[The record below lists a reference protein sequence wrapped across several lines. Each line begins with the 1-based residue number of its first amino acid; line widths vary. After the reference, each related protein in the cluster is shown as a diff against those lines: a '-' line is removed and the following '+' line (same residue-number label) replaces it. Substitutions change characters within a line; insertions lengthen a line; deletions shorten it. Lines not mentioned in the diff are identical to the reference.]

1 MAENVGSI
9 YYTVEAD
16 TSGLVNGTNAADRSL
31 DQMQATMRRADSE
44 AARLNTTVT
53 KLSSAIKTIIAA
65 SALREMASMV
75 QSYQEMADR
84 VRLASASQ
92 EEYENVQARLLRTAN
107 GTYRAL
113 SEAQELYIRTSA
125 GLKALGYD
133 TTSALDVMDSLSY
146 AFVTNATKADAA
158 EAAISQFS
166 KAINTGKVS
175 ADQWE
180 TISSAVPS
188 VIEDIGAAAGKT
200 GAEVRSLGAQ
210 GQLTAQ
216 MLTEGL
222 RKSLEENSKAAAGM
236 SNNLTDAG
244 VRIRTA
250 FTQVLVSL
258 EDQTGA
264 LQTFTNGLISAADA
278 LLEFGLDSEK
288 MAAFLDTATVAAA
301 SLASVVAGRLVTS
314 LYAAGAAQVQR
325 LRATLEQIAADRNAA
340 IGALRRAE
348 AEKAAAA
355 AAVALAQA
363 DLNAARGSN
372 AHATA
377 LNALLAAKERDLA
390 ATRALT
396 AAQATLNGVATTGT
410 VVMGGLRSAM
420 AFLGGP
426 LGVVLLAVT
435 AIATFATNARE
446 AKEPTDLLTL
456 SVEKLGQAQLKVAQL
471 DIDKRIQAVSDKLKL
486 LGENYAFAAKEA
498 QGSGRR
504 ANRYAEDAVRIQGA
518 VEELTQE
525 LDQLQKKRSDV
536 DAALDKKSSSPSG
549 NGPDRQANP
558 EDTKALQ
565 NLRDEAELSAL
576 AGEERAKLAA
586 RKKLSADATKEEIAE
601 AERLAVQIFRNSEA
615 RKQEKKSAS
624 DTASTVKKSM
634 EDQRRAALDNEKT
647 IGDLSQQLAQA
658 GLKGKELAE
667 AGAQS
672 RLNPFATPEQVAQV
686 RALAAALYE
695 AQQVEANKQLLGQ
708 MDPIAGEDQRYQ
720 TELENLKKLN
730 EAKLLEDQRYLE
742 LKTQAEQQHDA
753 TMKQLE
759 EERFRR
765 QAAGNEMIMATLD
778 QVQQAG
784 TNALTGLITGAN
796 NGADAMRQ
804 LAGAMLNQ
812 VVGALVKVGI
822 EQAKN
827 FIMGQA
833 QQAAAATT
841 AAATG
846 AAMASAYAPAA
857 AAASVA
863 SFGGAATAGLT
874 AMAAAIPAML
884 GMFAGGR
891 QYGGPVGAGGMY
903 RINENG
909 APEVFQAAN
918 GRQYM
923 LPNTRGEVISN
934 GDASAQGS
942 PQISLQIINNGPPVS
957 ATSAMDGNNLRV
969 TLDAVEQDFANK
981 VSSGQGLYPK
991 AIEGA
996 YGFKRAGR

>member
-16 TSGLVNGTNAADRSL
+16 TSSLVNGANAADRSL
-31 DQMQATMRRADSE
+31 DSMQGSMQRTDATAGKLQTRMTRVAGAVRQANQQIGAQTSAYSGLTRVVAAYLSLRTLQSVIELSDQYGQMASRIRNAT
-44 AARLNTTVT
+44 
-53 KLSSAIKTIIAA
+53 SSAEEYA
-65 SALREMASMV
+65 MV
-75 QSYQEMADR
+75 QE
-84 VRLASASQ
+84 
-92 EEYENVQARLLRTAN
+92 RLLQTAN
-107 GTYRAL
+107 GTFRAL
-113 SEAQELYIRTSA
+113 SEAQEVYLATADTLRNLGYTTSDVLDITDSFSYA
-125 GLKALGYD
+125 LVRDAARADQATTAMDAWSKALMKNKVEADGWASIMAATPSIVEGIAEATGRTQAEIRQLGASGKLSVEALNEGLRRTRD
-133 TTSALDVMDSLSY
+133 ENKALADEMETSVADS
-146 AFVTNATKADAA
+146 FTKLRNSMTVFIGKVNESSGASQILTSNIAELADALQDPETIRAAQELAAGVVGALNQIIAGAKETVRIVKWAAEGIAAALHGAASDDIVRLEDQLNTYQEMLANPLKRLRIGGKGQAIALFSEDEIKANIAATQALIDQFYKDQEKKPPVVVPNVAPPSTQGKSGGKTGTVNA
-158 EAAISQFS
+158 EAA
-166 KAINTGKVS
+166 
-175 ADQWE
+175 
-180 TISSAVPS
+180 
-188 VIEDIGAAAGKT
+188 
-200 GAEVRSLGAQ
+200 
-210 GQLTAQ
+210 
-216 MLTEGL
+216 
-222 RKSLEENSKAAAGM
+222 
-236 SNNLTDAG
+236 
-244 VRIRTA
+244 
-250 FTQVLVSL
+250 
-258 EDQTGA
+258 
-264 LQTFTNGLISAADA
+264 
-278 LLEFGLDSEK
+278 
-288 MAAFLDTATVAAA
+288 
-301 SLASVVAGRLVTS
+301 
-314 LYAAGAAQVQR
+314 
-325 LRATLEQIAADRNAA
+325 
-340 IGALRRAE
+340 
-348 AEKAAAA
+348 
-355 AAVALAQA
+355 
-363 DLNAARGSN
+363 
-372 AHATA
+372 
-377 LNALLAAKERDLA
+377 
-390 ATRALT
+390 
-396 AAQATLNGVATTGT
+396 ATTGT
-410 VVMGGLRSAM
+410 KKLTEAQK
-420 AFLGGP
+420 AAKKAAQE
-426 LGVVLLAVT
+426 LA
-435 AIATFATNARE
+435 
-446 AKEPTDLLTL
+446 
-456 SVEKLGQAQLKVAQL
+456 QAQKEN
-471 DIDKRIQAVSDKLKL
+471 IDTIAS
-486 LGENYAFAAKEA
+486 LG
-498 QGSGRR
+498 
-504 ANRYAEDAVRIQGA
+504 
-518 VEELTQE
+518 
-525 LDQLQKKRSDV
+525 
-536 DAALDKKSSSPSG
+536 
-549 NGPDRQANP
+549 
-558 EDTKALQ
+558 
-565 NLRDEAELSAL
+565 
-576 AGEERAKLAA
+576 
-586 RKKLSADATKEEIAE
+586 
-601 AERLAVQIFRNSEA
+601 
-615 RKQEKKSAS
+615 
-624 DTASTVKKSM
+624 
-634 EDQRRAALDNEKT
+634 
-647 IGDLSQQLAQA
+647 QQLALV
-658 GLKGKELAE
+658 GLKGKELMQTQAE
-667 AGAQS
+667 LQ
-672 RLNPFATPEQVAQV
+672 LNEYATPEQVAQV
-686 RALAAALYE
+686 RALAAALCE
-695 AQQVEANKQLLGQ
+695 AQQIEANKQLLGQ

-742 LKTQAEQQHDA
+742 LKAQAEQQHDA

-957 ATSAMDGNNLRV
+957 ATAAMDGNNLRV

>member
-16 TSGLVNGTNAADRSL
+16 TSSLVNGANAADRSL
-31 DQMQATMRRADSE
+31 DSMQGSMQRTDATAGKLQTRMTRVAGAVRQANQQIGAQTSAYSGLTRVVAAYLSLRTLQSVIELSDQYGQMASRIRNAT
-44 AARLNTTVT
+44 
-53 KLSSAIKTIIAA
+53 SSAEEYA
-65 SALREMASMV
+65 MV
-75 QSYQEMADR
+75 QE
-84 VRLASASQ
+84 
-92 EEYENVQARLLRTAN
+92 RLLQTAN
-107 GTYRAL
+107 GTFRAL
-113 SEAQELYIRTSA
+113 SEAQEVYLATADTLRDLGYTTSDVLDITDSFSYA
-125 GLKALGYD
+125 LVRDAARADQATTAMDAWSKALMKNKVEADGWASIMAATPSIVEGIAEATGRTQAEIRQLGASGKLSVEALNEGLRRTRD
-133 TTSALDVMDSLSY
+133 ENKALADEMETSVADS
-146 AFVTNATKADAA
+146 FTKLRNSMTVFIGKVNESSGASQVLTSNIAELADAL
-158 EAAISQFS
+158 Q
-166 KAINTGKVS
+166 
-175 ADQWE
+175 DPE
-180 TISSAVPS
+180 TIRAAQELAAGV
-188 VIEDIGAAAGKT
+188 VGALNQIIAGAKETVRIVKWAAEGIAAALHGAASDDIVRLEDQLNTYQEMLANPLKRLRIGGKGQAIALFSEDEIKANIAATQALIDQFYKDQEKKPPVVVPNVEPPSAQGKSGGKT
-200 GAEVRSLGAQ
+200 GTVNAEADA
-210 GQLTAQ
+210 TAGTKK
-216 MLTEGL
+216 LTEAQ
-222 RKSLEENSKAAAGM
+222 KAA
-236 SNNLTDAG
+236 
-244 VRIRTA
+244 
-250 FTQVLVSL
+250 
-258 EDQTGA
+258 
-264 LQTFTNGLISAADA
+264 
-278 LLEFGLDSEK
+278 K
-288 MAAFLDTATVAAA
+288 K
-301 SLASVVAGRLVTS
+301 
-314 LYAAGAAQVQR
+314 AAQ
-325 LRATLEQIAADRNAA
+325 E
-340 IGALRRAE
+340 
-348 AEKAAAA
+348 
-355 AAVALAQA
+355 LAQA
-363 DLNAARGSN
+363 Q
-372 AHATA
+372 
-377 LNALLAAKERDLA
+377 KENIDTIA
-390 ATRALT
+390 
-396 AAQATLNGVATTGT
+396 
-410 VVMGGLRSAM
+410 GL
-420 AFLGGP
+420 G
-426 LGVVLLAVT
+426 
-435 AIATFATNARE
+435 
-446 AKEPTDLLTL
+446 
-456 SVEKLGQAQLKVAQL
+456 
-471 DIDKRIQAVSDKLKL
+471 
-486 LGENYAFAAKEA
+486 
-498 QGSGRR
+498 
-504 ANRYAEDAVRIQGA
+504 
-518 VEELTQE
+518 
-525 LDQLQKKRSDV
+525 
-536 DAALDKKSSSPSG
+536 
-549 NGPDRQANP
+549 
-558 EDTKALQ
+558 
-565 NLRDEAELSAL
+565 
-576 AGEERAKLAA
+576 
-586 RKKLSADATKEEIAE
+586 
-601 AERLAVQIFRNSEA
+601 
-615 RKQEKKSAS
+615 
-624 DTASTVKKSM
+624 
-634 EDQRRAALDNEKT
+634 
-647 IGDLSQQLAQA
+647 QQLALV
-658 GLKGKELAE
+658 GLKGKDLMQTQAEL
-667 AGAQS
+667 Q
-672 RLNPFATPEQVAQV
+672 LNEYATPEQVAQV

-827 FIMGQA
+827 FIMGQT

-891 QYGGPVGAGGMY
+891 QYGGPVRAGGMY

-934 GDASAQGS
+934 GDATAQGS

-957 ATSAMDGNNLRV
+957 ATATMDGNNLRV

>member
-16 TSGLVNGTNAADRSL
+16 TSSLVNGANAADRSL
-31 DQMQATMRRADSE
+31 DSMQGSMQRTDATAGKLQTRMTRVAGAVRQANQQIGAQTSAYSGLTRVVAAYLSLRTLQSVIELSDQYGQMASRIRNAT
-44 AARLNTTVT
+44 
-53 KLSSAIKTIIAA
+53 SSAEEYA
-65 SALREMASMV
+65 MV
-75 QSYQEMADR
+75 QE
-84 VRLASASQ
+84 
-92 EEYENVQARLLRTAN
+92 RLLQTAN
-107 GTYRAL
+107 GTFRAL
-113 SEAQELYIRTSA
+113 SEAQEVYLATADTLRDLGYTTSDVLDITDSFSYA
-125 GLKALGYD
+125 LVRDAARADQATTAMDAWSKALMKNKVEADGWASIMAATPSIVEGIAEATGRTQAEIRQLGASGKLSVEALNEGLRRTRD
-133 TTSALDVMDSLSY
+133 ENKALADEMETSVADS
-146 AFVTNATKADAA
+146 FTKLRNSMTVFIGKVNESSGASQILTSNIAELADALQDPETIRAAQELAAGVVGALNQIISGAKETVRIVKWVAEGIAAALHGAASDDIVRLEDQLNTYQEMLANPLKRLRIGGKGQAIALFSEDEIKANIAATQALIDQFYKDQEKKPPVVVPNVAPPSTQGKSGGKTGTVNA
-158 EAAISQFS
+158 EAA
-166 KAINTGKVS
+166 AT
-175 ADQWE
+175 
-180 TISSAVPS
+180 
-188 VIEDIGAAAGKT
+188 AGTKK
-200 GAEVRSLGAQ
+200 
-210 GQLTAQ
+210 
-216 MLTEGL
+216 LTEAQ
-222 RKSLEENSKAAAGM
+222 KAA
-236 SNNLTDAG
+236 
-244 VRIRTA
+244 
-250 FTQVLVSL
+250 
-258 EDQTGA
+258 
-264 LQTFTNGLISAADA
+264 
-278 LLEFGLDSEK
+278 K
-288 MAAFLDTATVAAA
+288 K
-301 SLASVVAGRLVTS
+301 
-314 LYAAGAAQVQR
+314 AAQ
-325 LRATLEQIAADRNAA
+325 E
-340 IGALRRAE
+340 
-348 AEKAAAA
+348 
-355 AAVALAQA
+355 LAQA
-363 DLNAARGSN
+363 Q
-372 AHATA
+372 
-377 LNALLAAKERDLA
+377 KENIDTIA
-390 ATRALT
+390 
-396 AAQATLNGVATTGT
+396 
-410 VVMGGLRSAM
+410 S
-420 AFLGGP
+420 LG
-426 LGVVLLAVT
+426 
-435 AIATFATNARE
+435 
-446 AKEPTDLLTL
+446 
-456 SVEKLGQAQLKVAQL
+456 
-471 DIDKRIQAVSDKLKL
+471 
-486 LGENYAFAAKEA
+486 
-498 QGSGRR
+498 
-504 ANRYAEDAVRIQGA
+504 
-518 VEELTQE
+518 
-525 LDQLQKKRSDV
+525 
-536 DAALDKKSSSPSG
+536 
-549 NGPDRQANP
+549 
-558 EDTKALQ
+558 
-565 NLRDEAELSAL
+565 
-576 AGEERAKLAA
+576 
-586 RKKLSADATKEEIAE
+586 
-601 AERLAVQIFRNSEA
+601 
-615 RKQEKKSAS
+615 
-624 DTASTVKKSM
+624 
-634 EDQRRAALDNEKT
+634 
-647 IGDLSQQLAQA
+647 QQLALV
-658 GLKGKELAE
+658 GLKGKDLMQTQAEL
-667 AGAQS
+667 Q
-672 RLNPFATPEQVAQV
+672 LNEYATPEQVAQV

-742 LKTQAEQQHDA
+742 LKAQAEQQHDA

-957 ATSAMDGNNLRV
+957 ATAAMDGNNLRV

-996 YGFKRAGR
+996 YGFRRAGR

>member
-16 TSGLVNGTNAADRSL
+16 TSSLVNGANAADRSL
-31 DQMQATMRRADSE
+31 DSMQGSMERTDATAGKLQTRMTRVAGAVRQANQQIGAQTSAYSGLTRVVAAYLSLRTLQSVIELSDQYGQMASRIRNAT
-44 AARLNTTVT
+44 
-53 KLSSAIKTIIAA
+53 SSAEEYA
-65 SALREMASMV
+65 MV
-75 QSYQEMADR
+75 QE
-84 VRLASASQ
+84 
-92 EEYENVQARLLRTAN
+92 RLLQTAN
-107 GTYRAL
+107 GTFRAL
-113 SEAQELYIRTSA
+113 GEAQEVYLATADTLRDLGYTTSDVLDITDSFSYA
-125 GLKALGYD
+125 LVRDAARADQATTAMDAWSKALMKNKVEADGWASIMAATPSIVEGIAEATGRTQAEIRQLGASGKLSVEALNEGLRRTRD
-133 TTSALDVMDSLSY
+133 ENKALADEMETSVADSFTKLRNSMTVFIGKVNESSGASQVLTSNIAELANALQDPETIRAAQELAAGVVGALNQIIAGAKETVRIVKWAAEGIAAALHGAASDDIVRLEDQLNTYQEMLANPLKRLRIGGKGQAIALFSEDEIK
-146 AFVTNATKADAA
+146 ANIAATQALIDQFYKDQEKKPPVVVPNVESPSTQGKSGGKTGTVNA
-158 EAAISQFS
+158 EAA
-166 KAINTGKVS
+166 AT
-175 ADQWE
+175 
-180 TISSAVPS
+180 
-188 VIEDIGAAAGKT
+188 AGTKK
-200 GAEVRSLGAQ
+200 
-210 GQLTAQ
+210 
-216 MLTEGL
+216 LTEAQ
-222 RKSLEENSKAAAGM
+222 KAA
-236 SNNLTDAG
+236 
-244 VRIRTA
+244 
-250 FTQVLVSL
+250 
-258 EDQTGA
+258 
-264 LQTFTNGLISAADA
+264 
-278 LLEFGLDSEK
+278 K
-288 MAAFLDTATVAAA
+288 K
-301 SLASVVAGRLVTS
+301 
-314 LYAAGAAQVQR
+314 AAQ
-325 LRATLEQIAADRNAA
+325 E
-340 IGALRRAE
+340 
-348 AEKAAAA
+348 
-355 AAVALAQA
+355 LAQA
-363 DLNAARGSN
+363 Q
-372 AHATA
+372 
-377 LNALLAAKERDLA
+377 KENIDTIA
-390 ATRALT
+390 
-396 AAQATLNGVATTGT
+396 
-410 VVMGGLRSAM
+410 GL
-420 AFLGGP
+420 G
-426 LGVVLLAVT
+426 
-435 AIATFATNARE
+435 
-446 AKEPTDLLTL
+446 
-456 SVEKLGQAQLKVAQL
+456 
-471 DIDKRIQAVSDKLKL
+471 
-486 LGENYAFAAKEA
+486 
-498 QGSGRR
+498 
-504 ANRYAEDAVRIQGA
+504 
-518 VEELTQE
+518 
-525 LDQLQKKRSDV
+525 
-536 DAALDKKSSSPSG
+536 
-549 NGPDRQANP
+549 
-558 EDTKALQ
+558 
-565 NLRDEAELSAL
+565 
-576 AGEERAKLAA
+576 
-586 RKKLSADATKEEIAE
+586 
-601 AERLAVQIFRNSEA
+601 
-615 RKQEKKSAS
+615 
-624 DTASTVKKSM
+624 
-634 EDQRRAALDNEKT
+634 
-647 IGDLSQQLAQA
+647 QQLALV
-658 GLKGKELAE
+658 GLKGKDLMQTQAEL
-667 AGAQS
+667 Q
-672 RLNPFATPEQVAQV
+672 LNEYATPEQVAQV

-695 AQQVEANKQLLGQ
+695 AQQIEANKQLLGQ

-934 GDASAQGS
+934 GDATAQGS

-957 ATSAMDGNNLRV
+957 ATATMDGNNLRV

>member
-16 TSGLVNGTNAADRSL
+16 TSSLVNGANAADRSL
-31 DQMQATMRRADSE
+31 DSMQGSMQRTDATAGKLQTRMTRMAGAVRQANQQIGAQTSAYSGLTRVVAAYLSLRTLQSVIELSDQYGQMASRIRNAT
-44 AARLNTTVT
+44 
-53 KLSSAIKTIIAA
+53 SSAEEYA
-65 SALREMASMV
+65 MV
-75 QSYQEMADR
+75 QE
-84 VRLASASQ
+84 
-92 EEYENVQARLLRTAN
+92 RLLQTAN
-107 GTYRAL
+107 GTFRAL
-113 SEAQELYIRTSA
+113 SEAQEVYLATADTLRDLGYTTSDVLDITDSFSYA
-125 GLKALGYD
+125 LVRDAARADQATTAMDAWSKALMKNKVEADGWASIMAATPSIVEGIAEATGRTQAEIRQLGASGKLSVVALNEGLRRTRD
-133 TTSALDVMDSLSY
+133 ENKALADEMETSVADSFTKLRNSMTVFIGKVNESSGASQVLTSNIAELANALQDPETIRAAQELAAGVVGALNQIIAGAKETVRIVKWAAEGIAAALHGAASDDIVRLEDQLNTYQEMLVNPLKRLRIGGKGQAIALFSEDEIK
-146 AFVTNATKADAA
+146 ANIAATQALIDQFYKDQEKKPPVVVPNVEPPSVQGKSGGKTGTVNA
-158 EAAISQFS
+158 EAA
-166 KAINTGKVS
+166 
-175 ADQWE
+175 
-180 TISSAVPS
+180 
-188 VIEDIGAAAGKT
+188 
-200 GAEVRSLGAQ
+200 
-210 GQLTAQ
+210 
-216 MLTEGL
+216 
-222 RKSLEENSKAAAGM
+222 
-236 SNNLTDAG
+236 
-244 VRIRTA
+244 
-250 FTQVLVSL
+250 
-258 EDQTGA
+258 
-264 LQTFTNGLISAADA
+264 
-278 LLEFGLDSEK
+278 
-288 MAAFLDTATVAAA
+288 
-301 SLASVVAGRLVTS
+301 
-314 LYAAGAAQVQR
+314 
-325 LRATLEQIAADRNAA
+325 
-340 IGALRRAE
+340 
-348 AEKAAAA
+348 
-355 AAVALAQA
+355 
-363 DLNAARGSN
+363 
-372 AHATA
+372 
-377 LNALLAAKERDLA
+377 
-390 ATRALT
+390 
-396 AAQATLNGVATTGT
+396 ATTGT
-410 VVMGGLRSAM
+410 KKLTEVQKA
-420 AFLGGP
+420 AKKAAQE
-426 LGVVLLAVT
+426 LA
-435 AIATFATNARE
+435 
-446 AKEPTDLLTL
+446 
-456 SVEKLGQAQLKVAQL
+456 QAQKEN
-471 DIDKRIQAVSDKLKL
+471 IDTIAS
-486 LGENYAFAAKEA
+486 LG
-498 QGSGRR
+498 
-504 ANRYAEDAVRIQGA
+504 
-518 VEELTQE
+518 
-525 LDQLQKKRSDV
+525 
-536 DAALDKKSSSPSG
+536 
-549 NGPDRQANP
+549 
-558 EDTKALQ
+558 
-565 NLRDEAELSAL
+565 
-576 AGEERAKLAA
+576 
-586 RKKLSADATKEEIAE
+586 
-601 AERLAVQIFRNSEA
+601 
-615 RKQEKKSAS
+615 
-624 DTASTVKKSM
+624 
-634 EDQRRAALDNEKT
+634 
-647 IGDLSQQLAQA
+647 QQLALV
-658 GLKGKELAE
+658 GLKGKYLMQTQAEL
-667 AGAQS
+667 Q
-672 RLNPFATPEQVAQV
+672 LNEYATPEQVAQV

-934 GDASAQGS
+934 GDATAQGS

-957 ATSAMDGNNLRV
+957 ATATMDGNNLRV

>member
-16 TSGLVNGTNAADRSL
+16 TSSLVNGANAADRSL
-31 DQMQATMRRADSE
+31 DSMQGSMQRTDATAGKLQTRMTRVAGAVRQANQQIGAQTSAYSGLTRVVAAYLSLRTLQSVIELSDQYGQMASRIRNAT
-44 AARLNTTVT
+44 
-53 KLSSAIKTIIAA
+53 SSAEEYA
-65 SALREMASMV
+65 MV
-75 QSYQEMADR
+75 QE
-84 VRLASASQ
+84 
-92 EEYENVQARLLRTAN
+92 RLLQTAN
-107 GTYRAL
+107 GTFRAL
-113 SEAQELYIRTSA
+113 SEAQEVYLATADTLRDLGYTTSDVLDITDSFSYA
-125 GLKALGYD
+125 LVRDAARADQATTAMDAWSKALMKNKVEADGWASIMAATPSIVEGIAEATGQTQAEIRQLGASGKLSVEALNEGLRRTRD
-133 TTSALDVMDSLSY
+133 ENKALADEMETSVADS
-146 AFVTNATKADAA
+146 FTKLRNSMTVFIGKVNESSGASQILTSNIAELADALQDPETIRAAQELAAGVVGALNQIIAGAKETVRIVKWAAEGIAAALHGAASDDIVRLEDQLNTYQEMLANPLKRLRIGGKGQAIALFSEDEIKANIAATQALIDQFYKDQEKKPPVVVPNVESPSTQGKSGGKTGTVNA
-158 EAAISQFS
+158 EAA
-166 KAINTGKVS
+166 AT
-175 ADQWE
+175 
-180 TISSAVPS
+180 
-188 VIEDIGAAAGKT
+188 AGTKK
-200 GAEVRSLGAQ
+200 
-210 GQLTAQ
+210 
-216 MLTEGL
+216 LTEAQ
-222 RKSLEENSKAAAGM
+222 KAA
-236 SNNLTDAG
+236 
-244 VRIRTA
+244 
-250 FTQVLVSL
+250 
-258 EDQTGA
+258 
-264 LQTFTNGLISAADA
+264 
-278 LLEFGLDSEK
+278 K
-288 MAAFLDTATVAAA
+288 K
-301 SLASVVAGRLVTS
+301 
-314 LYAAGAAQVQR
+314 AAQ
-325 LRATLEQIAADRNAA
+325 E
-340 IGALRRAE
+340 
-348 AEKAAAA
+348 
-355 AAVALAQA
+355 LAQA
-363 DLNAARGSN
+363 Q
-372 AHATA
+372 
-377 LNALLAAKERDLA
+377 KENIDTIA
-390 ATRALT
+390 
-396 AAQATLNGVATTGT
+396 
-410 VVMGGLRSAM
+410 GL
-420 AFLGGP
+420 G
-426 LGVVLLAVT
+426 
-435 AIATFATNARE
+435 
-446 AKEPTDLLTL
+446 
-456 SVEKLGQAQLKVAQL
+456 
-471 DIDKRIQAVSDKLKL
+471 
-486 LGENYAFAAKEA
+486 
-498 QGSGRR
+498 
-504 ANRYAEDAVRIQGA
+504 
-518 VEELTQE
+518 
-525 LDQLQKKRSDV
+525 
-536 DAALDKKSSSPSG
+536 
-549 NGPDRQANP
+549 
-558 EDTKALQ
+558 
-565 NLRDEAELSAL
+565 
-576 AGEERAKLAA
+576 
-586 RKKLSADATKEEIAE
+586 
-601 AERLAVQIFRNSEA
+601 
-615 RKQEKKSAS
+615 
-624 DTASTVKKSM
+624 
-634 EDQRRAALDNEKT
+634 
-647 IGDLSQQLAQA
+647 QQLALV
-658 GLKGKELAE
+658 GLKGKDLMQTQAEL
-667 AGAQS
+667 Q
-672 RLNPFATPEQVAQV
+672 LNEYATPEQVAQV

-934 GDASAQGS
+934 GDATAQGS

-957 ATSAMDGNNLRV
+957 ATATMDGNNLRV

>member
-1 MAENVGSI
+1 MAENIGSI

-16 TSGLVNGTNAADRSL
+16 TSSLVNGANAADRSL
-31 DQMQATMRRADSE
+31 DSMQGSMQRTDATAGKLQTRMTRVAGVVRQANQQIGAQTSAYSGLTRVVAAYLSLRTLQSVIELSDQYGQMASRIRNAT
-44 AARLNTTVT
+44 
-53 KLSSAIKTIIAA
+53 SSAEEYA
-65 SALREMASMV
+65 MV
-75 QSYQEMADR
+75 QE
-84 VRLASASQ
+84 
-92 EEYENVQARLLRTAN
+92 RLLQTAN
-107 GTYRAL
+107 GTFRAL
-113 SEAQELYIRTSA
+113 SEAQEVYLATADTLRDLGYTTSDVLDITDSFSYA
-125 GLKALGYD
+125 LVRDAARADQATTAMDAWSKALMKNKVEADGWASIMAA
-133 TTSALDVMDSLSY
+133 TPSIVEGIAEATGR
-146 AFVTNATKADAA
+146 TKAEIRQLGASGKLSVEALNEGLRRTRDENKALADEMETSVADSFTKLRNSMTVFIGKVNESSGASQVLTSNIAELANALQDPETIRAAQELAAGVVGALNQIIAGAKETVRIVKWAAEGIAAALHGAASDDIVRLEDQLNTYQEMLANPLKRLRIGGKGQAIALFSEDEIKANIAATQALIDQFYKDQEKKPPVVVPNVESPSTQGKSGGKTGTVNA
-158 EAAISQFS
+158 EAA
-166 KAINTGKVS
+166 AT
-175 ADQWE
+175 
-180 TISSAVPS
+180 
-188 VIEDIGAAAGKT
+188 AGTKK
-200 GAEVRSLGAQ
+200 
-210 GQLTAQ
+210 
-216 MLTEGL
+216 LTEAQ
-222 RKSLEENSKAAAGM
+222 KAA
-236 SNNLTDAG
+236 
-244 VRIRTA
+244 
-250 FTQVLVSL
+250 
-258 EDQTGA
+258 
-264 LQTFTNGLISAADA
+264 
-278 LLEFGLDSEK
+278 K
-288 MAAFLDTATVAAA
+288 K
-301 SLASVVAGRLVTS
+301 
-314 LYAAGAAQVQR
+314 AAQ
-325 LRATLEQIAADRNAA
+325 E
-340 IGALRRAE
+340 
-348 AEKAAAA
+348 
-355 AAVALAQA
+355 LAQA
-363 DLNAARGSN
+363 Q
-372 AHATA
+372 
-377 LNALLAAKERDLA
+377 KENIDTIA
-390 ATRALT
+390 
-396 AAQATLNGVATTGT
+396 
-410 VVMGGLRSAM
+410 GL
-420 AFLGGP
+420 G
-426 LGVVLLAVT
+426 
-435 AIATFATNARE
+435 
-446 AKEPTDLLTL
+446 
-456 SVEKLGQAQLKVAQL
+456 
-471 DIDKRIQAVSDKLKL
+471 
-486 LGENYAFAAKEA
+486 
-498 QGSGRR
+498 
-504 ANRYAEDAVRIQGA
+504 
-518 VEELTQE
+518 
-525 LDQLQKKRSDV
+525 
-536 DAALDKKSSSPSG
+536 
-549 NGPDRQANP
+549 
-558 EDTKALQ
+558 
-565 NLRDEAELSAL
+565 
-576 AGEERAKLAA
+576 
-586 RKKLSADATKEEIAE
+586 
-601 AERLAVQIFRNSEA
+601 
-615 RKQEKKSAS
+615 
-624 DTASTVKKSM
+624 
-634 EDQRRAALDNEKT
+634 
-647 IGDLSQQLAQA
+647 QQLALV
-658 GLKGKELAE
+658 GLKGKDLMQTQAEL
-667 AGAQS
+667 Q
-672 RLNPFATPEQVAQV
+672 LNEYATPEQVAQV

-742 LKTQAEQQHDA
+742 LKAQAEQQHDA

-934 GDASAQGS
+934 GDATAQGS

-957 ATSAMDGNNLRV
+957 ATATMDGNNLRV

>member
-16 TSGLVNGTNAADRSL
+16 TSSLVNGANAADRSL
-31 DQMQATMRRADSE
+31 DSMQGSMQRTDATAGKLQTRMTRVAGAVRQANQQIGAQTSAYSGLTRVVAAYLSLRTLQSVIELSDQYGQMASRIRNAT
-44 AARLNTTVT
+44 
-53 KLSSAIKTIIAA
+53 SSAEEYA
-65 SALREMASMV
+65 MV
-75 QSYQEMADR
+75 QE
-84 VRLASASQ
+84 
-92 EEYENVQARLLRTAN
+92 RLLQTAN
-107 GTYRAL
+107 GTFRAL
-113 SEAQELYIRTSA
+113 SEAQEVYLATADTLRVLGYTTSDVLDITDSFSYA
-125 GLKALGYD
+125 LVRDAARADQATTAMDAWSKALMKNKVEADGWASIMAATPSIVEGIAEATGRTQAEIRQLGASGKLSVEALNEGLRRTRD
-133 TTSALDVMDSLSY
+133 ENKALADEMETSVADSFTKLRNSMTVFIGKVNESSGASQILTSNIAELADALQDPETIRAAQDLAAGVVSALNQIIAGAKETVRIVKWAAEGIAAALHGAASDDIVRLEDQLNTYQEMLANPLKRLRIGGKGQAIALFSEDEIK
-146 AFVTNATKADAA
+146 ANIAATQALIDQFYKDQEKTPPVVVPNVESPSPQGKSGGKTGTVNA
-158 EAAISQFS
+158 EAA
-166 KAINTGKVS
+166 AT
-175 ADQWE
+175 
-180 TISSAVPS
+180 
-188 VIEDIGAAAGKT
+188 AGTKK
-200 GAEVRSLGAQ
+200 
-210 GQLTAQ
+210 
-216 MLTEGL
+216 LTEAQ
-222 RKSLEENSKAAAGM
+222 KAA
-236 SNNLTDAG
+236 
-244 VRIRTA
+244 
-250 FTQVLVSL
+250 
-258 EDQTGA
+258 
-264 LQTFTNGLISAADA
+264 
-278 LLEFGLDSEK
+278 K
-288 MAAFLDTATVAAA
+288 K
-301 SLASVVAGRLVTS
+301 
-314 LYAAGAAQVQR
+314 AAQ
-325 LRATLEQIAADRNAA
+325 E
-340 IGALRRAE
+340 
-348 AEKAAAA
+348 
-355 AAVALAQA
+355 LAQA
-363 DLNAARGSN
+363 Q
-372 AHATA
+372 
-377 LNALLAAKERDLA
+377 KENIDTIA
-390 ATRALT
+390 
-396 AAQATLNGVATTGT
+396 
-410 VVMGGLRSAM
+410 GL
-420 AFLGGP
+420 G
-426 LGVVLLAVT
+426 
-435 AIATFATNARE
+435 
-446 AKEPTDLLTL
+446 
-456 SVEKLGQAQLKVAQL
+456 
-471 DIDKRIQAVSDKLKL
+471 
-486 LGENYAFAAKEA
+486 
-498 QGSGRR
+498 
-504 ANRYAEDAVRIQGA
+504 
-518 VEELTQE
+518 
-525 LDQLQKKRSDV
+525 
-536 DAALDKKSSSPSG
+536 
-549 NGPDRQANP
+549 
-558 EDTKALQ
+558 
-565 NLRDEAELSAL
+565 
-576 AGEERAKLAA
+576 
-586 RKKLSADATKEEIAE
+586 
-601 AERLAVQIFRNSEA
+601 
-615 RKQEKKSAS
+615 
-624 DTASTVKKSM
+624 
-634 EDQRRAALDNEKT
+634 
-647 IGDLSQQLAQA
+647 QQLALV
-658 GLKGKELAE
+658 GLKGKDLMQTQAEL
-667 AGAQS
+667 Q
-672 RLNPFATPEQVAQV
+672 LNEYATPEQVAQV

-742 LKTQAEQQHDA
+742 LKAQAEQQHDA

-934 GDASAQGS
+934 GDATAQGS

-957 ATSAMDGNNLRV
+957 ATATMDGNNLRV

>member
-16 TSGLVNGTNAADRSL
+16 TSSLVNGANAADRSL
-31 DQMQATMRRADSE
+31 DSMQGSMQRTDATAGKLQTRMTRVAGAVRQANQQIGAQTSAYSGLTRVVAAYLSLRTLQSVIELSDQYGQMASRIRNAT
-44 AARLNTTVT
+44 
-53 KLSSAIKTIIAA
+53 SSAEEYA
-65 SALREMASMV
+65 MV
-75 QSYQEMADR
+75 QE
-84 VRLASASQ
+84 
-92 EEYENVQARLLRTAN
+92 RLLQTAN
-107 GTYRAL
+107 GTFRAL
-113 SEAQELYIRTSA
+113 SEAQEVYLATADTLRDLGYTTSDVLDITDSFSYA
-125 GLKALGYD
+125 LVRDAARADQATTAMDAWSKALMKNKVEADGWASIMAATPSIVEGIAEATGRTQAEIRQLGASGKLSVEALNEGLRRTRD
-133 TTSALDVMDSLSY
+133 ENKALADEMETSVADS
-146 AFVTNATKADAA
+146 FTKLRNSMTVFIGKVNESSGASQILTSNIAELADALQDPETIRAAQELAAGVVGALNQIIAGAKETVRIVKWAAEGIAAALHGAASDDIVRLEDQLNTYQEMLGNPLKRLRIGGKGQAIALFSEDEIKANIAATQALIDQFYKDQEKKPPVVVPNVAPPTTQGKSGGKTGTVNA
-158 EAAISQFS
+158 EAA
-166 KAINTGKVS
+166 
-175 ADQWE
+175 
-180 TISSAVPS
+180 
-188 VIEDIGAAAGKT
+188 
-200 GAEVRSLGAQ
+200 
-210 GQLTAQ
+210 
-216 MLTEGL
+216 
-222 RKSLEENSKAAAGM
+222 
-236 SNNLTDAG
+236 
-244 VRIRTA
+244 
-250 FTQVLVSL
+250 
-258 EDQTGA
+258 
-264 LQTFTNGLISAADA
+264 
-278 LLEFGLDSEK
+278 
-288 MAAFLDTATVAAA
+288 
-301 SLASVVAGRLVTS
+301 
-314 LYAAGAAQVQR
+314 
-325 LRATLEQIAADRNAA
+325 
-340 IGALRRAE
+340 
-348 AEKAAAA
+348 
-355 AAVALAQA
+355 
-363 DLNAARGSN
+363 
-372 AHATA
+372 
-377 LNALLAAKERDLA
+377 
-390 ATRALT
+390 
-396 AAQATLNGVATTGT
+396 ATTGT
-410 VVMGGLRSAM
+410 KKLTEAQK
-420 AFLGGP
+420 AAKKAAQE
-426 LGVVLLAVT
+426 LA
-435 AIATFATNARE
+435 
-446 AKEPTDLLTL
+446 
-456 SVEKLGQAQLKVAQL
+456 QAQKEN
-471 DIDKRIQAVSDKLKL
+471 IDTIAG
-486 LGENYAFAAKEA
+486 LG
-498 QGSGRR
+498 
-504 ANRYAEDAVRIQGA
+504 
-518 VEELTQE
+518 
-525 LDQLQKKRSDV
+525 
-536 DAALDKKSSSPSG
+536 
-549 NGPDRQANP
+549 
-558 EDTKALQ
+558 
-565 NLRDEAELSAL
+565 
-576 AGEERAKLAA
+576 
-586 RKKLSADATKEEIAE
+586 
-601 AERLAVQIFRNSEA
+601 
-615 RKQEKKSAS
+615 
-624 DTASTVKKSM
+624 
-634 EDQRRAALDNEKT
+634 
-647 IGDLSQQLAQA
+647 QQLALV
-658 GLKGKELAE
+658 GLKGKDLMQTQAEL
-667 AGAQS
+667 Q
-672 RLNPFATPEQVAQV
+672 LNEYATPEQVAQV

-846 AAMASAYAPAA
+846 ASMASAYAPAA

-884 GMFAGGR
+884 GMFGGGR

-934 GDASAQGS
+934 GDATAQGS

-957 ATSAMDGNNLRV
+957 ATATMDGNNLRV

>member
-16 TSGLVNGTNAADRSL
+16 TSSLVNGANAADRSL
-31 DQMQATMRRADSE
+31 DSMQGSMQRTDATAGKLQTRMTRVAGAVRQANQQIGAQTSAYSGLTRVVAAYLSLRTLQSVIELSDQYGQMASRIRNAT
-44 AARLNTTVT
+44 
-53 KLSSAIKTIIAA
+53 SSAEEYA
-65 SALREMASMV
+65 MV
-75 QSYQEMADR
+75 QE
-84 VRLASASQ
+84 
-92 EEYENVQARLLRTAN
+92 RLLQTAN
-107 GTYRAL
+107 GTFRAL
-113 SEAQELYIRTSA
+113 SEAQEVYLATADTLRDLGYTTSDVLDITDSFSYA
-125 GLKALGYD
+125 LVRDAARADQATTAMDAWSKALMKNKVEADGWASIMAATPSIVEGIAEATGRTQAEIRQLGASGKLSVEALNEGLRRTRD
-133 TTSALDVMDSLSY
+133 ENKALADEMETSVADSFTKLRNSMTVFIGKVNESSGASQILTSNIAELADALQDPETIRAAQDLAAGVVSALNQIIAGAKETVRIVKWAAEGIAAALHGAASDDIVRLEDQLNTYQEMLANPLKRLRIGGKGQAIALFSEDEIK
-146 AFVTNATKADAA
+146 ANIAATQALIDQFYKDQEKTPPVVVPNVESPSPQGKLGGKTGTVNA
-158 EAAISQFS
+158 EAA
-166 KAINTGKVS
+166 AT
-175 ADQWE
+175 
-180 TISSAVPS
+180 
-188 VIEDIGAAAGKT
+188 AGTKK
-200 GAEVRSLGAQ
+200 
-210 GQLTAQ
+210 
-216 MLTEGL
+216 LTEAQ
-222 RKSLEENSKAAAGM
+222 KAA
-236 SNNLTDAG
+236 
-244 VRIRTA
+244 
-250 FTQVLVSL
+250 
-258 EDQTGA
+258 
-264 LQTFTNGLISAADA
+264 
-278 LLEFGLDSEK
+278 K
-288 MAAFLDTATVAAA
+288 K
-301 SLASVVAGRLVTS
+301 
-314 LYAAGAAQVQR
+314 AAQ
-325 LRATLEQIAADRNAA
+325 E
-340 IGALRRAE
+340 
-348 AEKAAAA
+348 
-355 AAVALAQA
+355 LAQA
-363 DLNAARGSN
+363 Q
-372 AHATA
+372 
-377 LNALLAAKERDLA
+377 KENID
-390 ATRALT
+390 
-396 AAQATLNGVATTGT
+396 
-410 VVMGGLRSAM
+410 
-420 AFLGGP
+420 
-426 LGVVLLAVT
+426 
-435 AIATFATNARE
+435 AIA
-446 AKEPTDLLTL
+446 
-456 SVEKLGQAQLKVAQL
+456 SLG
-471 DIDKRIQAVSDKLKL
+471 
-486 LGENYAFAAKEA
+486 
-498 QGSGRR
+498 
-504 ANRYAEDAVRIQGA
+504 
-518 VEELTQE
+518 
-525 LDQLQKKRSDV
+525 
-536 DAALDKKSSSPSG
+536 
-549 NGPDRQANP
+549 
-558 EDTKALQ
+558 
-565 NLRDEAELSAL
+565 
-576 AGEERAKLAA
+576 
-586 RKKLSADATKEEIAE
+586 
-601 AERLAVQIFRNSEA
+601 
-615 RKQEKKSAS
+615 
-624 DTASTVKKSM
+624 
-634 EDQRRAALDNEKT
+634 
-647 IGDLSQQLAQA
+647 QQLAIV
-658 GLKGKELAE
+658 GLKGKELMQTQAE
-667 AGAQS
+667 LQ
-672 RLNPFATPEQVAQV
+672 LNEYATPEQVAQV

-695 AQQVEANKQLLGQ
+695 AQQIEANKQLLGQ

-742 LKTQAEQQHDA
+742 LKAQAEQQHDA

-957 ATSAMDGNNLRV
+957 ATATMDGNNLRV